1 MAPFMAIARLVITSV
16 CTCVI
21 IAALIFAMA
30 AITFALLMT
39 VLHVG
44 AIARPIG

>member
-1 MAPFMAIARLVITSV
+1 MAPFMAIARLVIA
-16 CTCVI
+16 CVI
-21 IAALIFAMA
+21 IAALIFAVA